1 MKVLV
6 LGGCGIQGRTALN
19 DLASDDQVT
28 EVICADAQFDA
39 LSKIQPFT
47 PMEKITR
54 TAIDAKNP
62 ADLVNV
68 IKQADVVIDL
78 LPKDFADPVNE
89 AALAAK
95 VSVVNT
101 NYMYD
106 PGEMHD
112 KAKAAGIAI
121 MPECGLDPGI
131 DLVLYGSAL
140 RRFDILT
147 SIKSYCGG
155 FPEKSACTNPLN
167 YKTSWIWRGVL
178 SSTKRDSTFIVDG
191 QRVDI
196 PGARQHDE
204 ANIHSVEFPGLG
216 TLEAIPNGNAAF
228 FTDRMG
234 LSDTIVTTGRYSLR
248 WPGWAAFWRPL
259 KALDFLDETPVPG
272 LGNGTVSP
280 LDFMDKFL
288 APRLVYQDNEKDLVA
303 MLNIFEGTMAGK
315 KTRLTSTL
323 YIERD
328 LDTGLMAMSKG
339 VAYSAVIA
347 AKMIAK
353 KQISDTGV
361 LSPMFN
367 IPEAPFLESLK
378 KRGIAV
384 TETLEE
390 LRD

>member
-6 LGGCGIQGRTALN
+6 LGGCGIQGRTAVH
-19 DLASDDQVT
+19 DLASDDRVT
-28 EVICADAQFDA
+28 EVICADAQLDA
-39 LSKIQPFT
+39 LSKINSFT
-47 PMEKITR
+47 PMEKITPIS
-54 TAIDAKNP
+54 IDAKND

-68 IKQADVVIDL
+68 MTQADVTIDL
-78 LPKDFADPVNE
+78 LPKEFADPVNE

-106 PGEMHD
+106 PGDMHD

-131 DLVLYGSAL
+131 DLVMYGSAL
-140 RRFDILT
+140 RRFDTLT
-147 SIKSYCGG
+147 AIRSYCGG

-191 QRVDI
+191 RRVDI

-234 LSDTIVTTGRYSLR
+234 ISDTIVTTGRYSLR

-272 LGNGTVSP
+272 LGDGTVSP
-280 LDFMDKFL
+280 MDFMDKFL
-288 APRLVYQDNEKDLVA
+288 APRLVYQDDEKDLVA

-315 KTRLTSTL
+315 NTRLTSTL
-323 YIERD
+323 LIERD
-328 LDTGLMAMSKG
+328 LVTGLMAMSKG

-347 AKMIAK
+347 AKMIATR
-353 KQISDTGV
+353 QITDIGV
-361 LSPMFN
+361 LSPMIH
-367 IPEAPFLESLK
+367 IPEGPFFKSLE
-378 KRGIAV
+378 KRGISV
-384 TETLEE
+384 TETLTGLEN
-390 LRD
+390 

>member
-6 LGGCGIQGRTALN
+6 LGGCGIQGRTAVH
-19 DLASDDQVT
+19 DLASDDRVT
-28 EVICADAQFDA
+28 EVICADAQLDA
-39 LSKIQPFT
+39 LSRIRSFT
-47 PMEKITR
+47 PMEKITPIS
-54 TAIDAKNP
+54 IDAKNA
-62 ADLVNV
+62 ADLVNMMT
-68 IKQADVVIDL
+68 QADVTIDL
-78 LPKDFADPVNE
+78 LPREFADPVNE

-106 PGEMHD
+106 PGDMQD

-131 DLVLYGSAL
+131 DLVMYGSAL
-140 RRFDILT
+140 RRFDTLT
-147 SIKSYCGG
+147 AIKSYCGG

-191 QRVDI
+191 KRVDI

-204 ANIHSVEFPGLG
+204 ANIHSVAFPGLG

-234 LSDTIVTTGRYSLR
+234 VSDTIVTTGRYSLR

-272 LGNGTVSP
+272 LGDGTVSP
-280 LDFMDKFL
+280 MDFMDKFL

-303 MLNIFEGTMAGK
+303 MLNIFEGVMDGQ

-323 YIERD
+323 LIERD

-339 VAYSAVIA
+339 VAYAAVIA
-347 AKMIAK
+347 AKMIATR
-353 KQISDTGV
+353 QIPDIGV
-361 LSPMFN
+361 LSPMIH
-367 IPEAPFLESLK
+367 IPEGPFFKSLE
-378 KRGIAV
+378 KRGITV

-390 LRD
+390 IQG

>member
-6 LGGCGIQGRTALN
+6 LGGCGIQGRTALY
-19 DLASDDQVT
+19 DLAADSQVS
-28 EVICADAQFDA
+28 EIICADARFEP

-47 PMEKITR
+47 DMGKIKT

-62 ADLVNV
+62 ADLLSV
-68 IKQADVVIDL
+68 ITGVDVAIDL
-78 LPKDFADPVNE
+78 LPREFADPVNE

-95 VSVVNT
+95 VPVVNT

-106 PGEMHD
+106 PGDMD
-112 KAKAAGIAI
+112 DRAKAAGIAI

-140 RRFDILT
+140 RRFDTLT
-147 SIKSYCGG
+147 AIKSYCGG
-155 FPEKSACTNPLN
+155 FPEQKACTNPLN

-191 QRVDI
+191 RRVNI
-196 PGARQHDE
+196 PGDRQHDA
-204 ANIHSVEFPGLG
+204 ANIHPVQFPGLG

-234 LSDTIVTTGRYSLR
+234 ISDTIVNTGRYSLR

-259 KALDFLDETPVPG
+259 KALGFLDETPVPG
-272 LGNGTVSP
+272 LGDGTVSP
-280 LDFMDKFL
+280 LDFMDRFL
-288 APRLVYQDNEKDLVA
+288 APRLVYQDDEKDLVA
-303 MLNIFEGTMAGK
+303 MLNIFEGMMDGR

-328 LDTGLMAMSKG
+328 LDTGIMAMSKG
-339 VAYSAVIA
+339 VAYAAVIA
-347 AKMIAK
+347 AKMIATR
-353 KQISDTGV
+353 QITGTGV
-361 LSPMFN
+361 LSPMIH
-367 IPEAPFLESLK
+367 IPETLFLENLE
-378 KRGIAV
+378 KRGITV
-384 TETLEE
+384 TETLTAIE
-390 LRD
+390 D

>member
-6 LGGCGIQGRTALN
+6 LGGCGIQGRTAVH
-19 DLASDDQVT
+19 DLASDDQVS
-28 EVICADAQFDA
+28 EVICADAQLDA
-39 LSKIQPFT
+39 LSKIKSFT
-47 PMEKITR
+47 PMEKITPI
-54 TAIDAKNP
+54 AIDAKKA
-62 ADLVNV
+62 ADLVHV
-68 IKQADVVIDL
+68 MKQADVTIDL
-78 LPKDFADPVNE
+78 LPKEFADPVNQ
-89 AALAAK
+89 AALVAK
-95 VSVVNT
+95 VPVVNT

-106 PGEMHD
+106 PGDMHD

-131 DLVLYGSAL
+131 DLVMYGSAL
-140 RRFDILT
+140 RRFDTLT
-147 SIKSYCGG
+147 AIHSYCGG

-191 QRVDI
+191 RRVDI
-196 PGARQHDE
+196 PGTHQHDE
-204 ANIHSVEFPGLG
+204 ANIHPVEFPGLG

-234 LSDTIVTTGRYSLR
+234 ISDTIVNTGRYSLR

-272 LGNGTVSP
+272 LGDGTVSP
-280 LDFMDKFL
+280 MDFMDKFL
-288 APRLVYQDNEKDLVA
+288 APRLVYQDDEKDLVA

-315 KTRLTSTL
+315 KNRLTSTL
-323 YIERD
+323 LIERD

-347 AKMIAK
+347 AKMIATR
-353 KQISDTGV
+353 QITDIGV
-361 LSPMFN
+361 LSPMIH
-367 IPEAPFLESLK
+367 IPEGLFFKNLE
-378 KRGIAV
+378 KRGISV
-384 TETLEE
+384 TETLTGQA
-390 LRD
+390 D